1 MGGLYSSTDDV
12 VSAAGW
18 MRIIGSDNNMGIIPV
33 KKIGV
38 VVDVAGTLQ
47 KLLIEIRKNKK
58 YFKAIFSLFFFSLLI
73 KLNWSFFRLI

>member
-1 MGGLYSSTDDV
+1 
-12 VSAAGW
+12 

-73 KLNWSFFRLI
+73 KLN